1 MRMNTTE
8 RIAITQAWARRHAPP
23 RELSFMLS
31 EIDEMAHWSDDE
43 LTRWRHLLMDDYA
56 TALEMR
62 SDLFPNLV
70 SFEAW
75 HRLTG
80 YVLGQPMDAETTR
93 RTAWLWDYNPDLYAP
108 YNPWMVEE
116 QAMLVTLTEATFTPF
131 YRDWQAQYERLH
143 SVDPDWRGEPM
154 PEKAA
159 FWQKL
164 GTSPLFMRLVN
175 SEDFWMRFASSPVW
189 KV

>member
-1 MRMNTTE
+1 MDRAE
-8 RIAITQAWARRHAPP
+8 RIATTQAWARRHAPP
-23 RELSFMLS
+23 RELAFMLA
-31 EIDEMAHWSDDE
+31 EIREMAHWSDDE
-43 LTRWRHLLMDDYA
+43 LTQWRHLLMDDYA

-80 YVLGQPMDAETTR
+80 YVLGQPMDGLTAQ
-93 RTAWLWDYNPDLYAP
+93 RTAWLWDYSPDLYAP
-108 YNPWMVEE
+108 YNPWMVSE
-116 QAMLVTLTEATFTPF
+116 QAMLHGLTEATFTPF
-131 YRDWQAQYERLH
+131 YQDWEAQYERLH
-143 SVDPDWRGEPM
+143 RVDTDWRGEPT

-175 SEDFWMRFASSPVW
+175 EEEFWMRFASSTVW
-189 KV
+189 KK